1 MIGNI
6 DSFNGARD
14 AATTAVV
21 ANSPDLDNG
30 STAGGPAPTVVID
43 PSGRF
48 ALDLRELW
56 AHRDLLYFLTQRDIK
71 LRYRQTLLG
80 VIWAVLQPVLPM
92 IVFTLLF
99 GRLAHVPSEG
109 MPYPIFVY
117 AGLLPWTFFNSSVAN
132 ATTSLVGNAL
142 LITKVYF
149 PRLVIPGAVVAA
161 GLIDFGISTVIL
173 GCLMVYYH
181 VHATWNLFLL
191 PPLVLLTTML
201 TFALGLWM
209 SALNVRYR
217 DLRFALPFA
226 LQILLYVTPVI
237 YPVNF
242 IPKTYR
248 WALILNPLSGLI
260 QGYRSAFL
268 GRPIDWSALSL
279 AAVIATIIL
288 GLATHSFRNMERELA
303 DII

>member
-1 MIGNI
+1 MAGNI
-6 DSFNGARD
+6 DISNCAAD
-14 AATTAVV
+14 AASATAV
-21 ANSPDLDNG
+21 ANGLGLDNG
-30 STAGGPAPTVVID
+30 SAPGARAPTVVID
-43 PSGRF
+43 PSRRF

-109 MPYPIFVY
+109 LPYPIFVY
-117 AGLLPWTFFNSSVAN
+117 AGLLPWTFFNSAVTT
-132 ATTSLVGNAL
+132 ATTSLVGNSL

-161 GLIDFGISTVIL
+161 GLLDFGISTVIL

-181 VHATWNLFLL
+181 VHASRNLLLL

-268 GRPIDWSALSL
+268 GKPIDWPALSL
-279 AAVIATIIL
+279 AAVIAIIIL
-288 GLATHSFRNMERELA
+288 GFATHSFRNMERELA

>member
-1 MIGNI
+1 MAVNSDLSESVIE
-6 DSFNGARD
+6 SARVSALKNGLAPD
-14 AATTAVV
+14 HGVPPSATI
-21 ANSPDLDNG
+21 
-30 STAGGPAPTVVID
+30 PTVVIE
-43 PSGRF
+43 PTRRF

-80 VIWAVLQPVLPM
+80 VVWAVLQPVLPM
-92 IVFTLLF
+92 VVFTLLF

-117 AGLLPWTFFNSSVAN
+117 AGLLPWTFFNSAVAN
-132 ATTSLVGNAL
+132 ATPSLVSNSL
-142 LITKVYF
+142 LVTKVYF

-161 GLIDFGISTVIL
+161 GLLDFGISTLIL
-173 GCLMVYYH
+173 SCLMVYYH
-181 VHATWNLFLL
+181 VHATWNLLLL
-191 PPLVLLTTML
+191 PLLVLLTTML

-268 GRPIDWSALSL
+268 GRPIDWPALSL
-279 AAVIATIIL
+279 AASMAILIL
-288 GLATHSFRNMERELA
+288 GFATHSFRNMERELA